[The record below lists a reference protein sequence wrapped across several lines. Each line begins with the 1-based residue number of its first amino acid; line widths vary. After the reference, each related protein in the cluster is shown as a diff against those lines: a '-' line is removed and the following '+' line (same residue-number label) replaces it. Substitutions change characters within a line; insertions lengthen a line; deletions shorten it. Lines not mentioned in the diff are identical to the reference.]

1 MALSARGV
9 RVIAVDAPAYWSV
22 EEWCRGFKQLLT
34 QLSVEK
40 VHIFGAALGGFL
52 AQKFAEFTRPCPRVA
67 SLILCNSFTDTTVF
81 KVGGRAAVG
90 RYHVVQENWICL
102 WCVSMPQQSVES
114 FHELHAAPP

>member
-1 MALSARGV
+1 MVPHLSIYILPPRNSQCLALSARGV

-22 EEWCRGFKQLLT
+22 DEWCRGFKQLLT
-34 QLSVEK
+34 QLSLEK

-81 KVGGRAAVG
+81 KVGARTPM
-90 RYHVVQENWICL
+90 RTVVNG
-102 WCVSMPQQSVES
+102 MR
-114 FHELHAAPP
+114 

>member
-1 MALSARGV
+1 M
-9 RVIAVDAPAYWSV
+9 IAVDAPAYWSV

-81 KVGGRAAVG
+81 KVGAVG
-90 RYHVVQENWICL
+90 GRPVVITL
-102 WCVSMPQQSVES
+102 SKKT
-114 FHELHAAPP
+114 